1 LTDRAS
7 NAARKR
13 HAAALSSAEIESTP
27 LTPPLKWAGG
37 KRWLLPYLEPL
48 WQKYSHR
55 RLVEPFCGGLAITLG
70 LKPQRALLNDA
81 NPHLINFYKQVKS
94 GLKLTITARNDACAY
109 YAQRERFNE
118 LVREGHAQTKE
129 AAQLFYY
136 LNRTGYNGLCRFN
149 SSGGFNVPFGRY
161 TAINYTRDFTPY
173 RQAFRSWNF
182 KTGDFEK
189 LRLNADDFI
198 YADPPYDVEFTTYS
212 AGGFSWQDQQRAAE
226 WLASHTGPVILSN
239 QATPRIIKLYRRLGF
254 TLRYA
259 AAPRRISCTGNRADT
274 TEVIAV
280 KNIHASLNPERF
292 VVSLRH
298 INQDVLKHIG

>member
-1 LTDRAS
+1 MSRARHD
-7 NAARKR
+7 ARKR
-13 HAAALSSAEIESTP
+13 HAAAPPLAEAESKP

-48 WQKYSHR
+48 WQKHTHR

-94 GLKLTITARNDACAY
+94 GLKLTIDARNDETIY

-118 LVREGHAQTKE
+118 LILAGRARTPE
-129 AAQLFYY
+129 AAQLFYC

-149 SSGGFNVPFGRY
+149 AGGAFNVPFGRHA
-161 TAINYTRDFTPY
+161 TINYARDFTPY
-173 RQAFRSWNF
+173 RQTFRSWSF

-189 LRLNADDFI
+189 LKLDPDDFI

-212 AGGFSWQDQQRAAE
+212 AGGFSWRDQQRAAE

-259 AAPRRISCTGNRADT
+259 AAPRRISCTGDRADT
-274 TEVIAV
+274 TEIIAV
-280 KNIHASLNPERF
+280 KNASYRLDPKRFVTSLNATLAAAR
-292 VVSLRH
+292 
-298 INQDVLKHIG
+298 